1 MRIYG
6 HSKMGFGTKKTEC
19 QDSYCIMEKFIE
31 DVSFIA
37 IYDGHGSSGKEVYKL
52 ETGILSS

>member
-1 MRIYG
+1 
-6 HSKMGFGTKKTEC
+6 MGFGTKKTEC

-37 IYDGHGSSGKEVYKL
+37 IYDGHGSSGKEVFL
-52 ETGILSS
+52 SEIGIIGSK